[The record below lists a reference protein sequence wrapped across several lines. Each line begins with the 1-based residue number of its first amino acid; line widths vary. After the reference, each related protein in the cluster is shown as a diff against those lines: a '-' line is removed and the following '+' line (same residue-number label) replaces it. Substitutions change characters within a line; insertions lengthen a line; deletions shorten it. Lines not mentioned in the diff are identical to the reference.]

1 MSRKIDCS
9 SLKIMIRKQQ
19 QNRRNGL
26 DNEIYLTRE
35 YQCYAETDNLS
46 EPLKLYQCEVSKN
59 WVDYNNH
66 MSESFYLFAF
76 GDASDA
82 LFRYIGIDEAYRDS
96 GNSFYTVETH
106 INYFLEASTAEP
118 LYFTTQLLGLDEKRL
133 HFFHSMYHG
142 ETDALLATTEQM
154 LLHVDMQES
163 KAAPIKPE
171 VHQVL
176 EKIMQAH
183 QTLEKPAQVGRV
195 MQVKAKS

>member
-1 MSRKIDCS
+1 MLVKSNNKNKKRRK
-9 SLKIMIRKQQ
+9 
-19 QNRRNGL
+19 GL

-35 YQCYAETDNLS
+35 YQRFAETDDLS
-46 EPLKLYQCEVSKN
+46 VPLKLYQCEVSKS

-82 LFRYIGIDEAYRDS
+82 LFRYIGIDEAYRES
-96 GNSFYTVETH
+96 GSSFYTVETH
-106 INYFLEASTAEP
+106 INFFLEASTAEP

-154 LLHVDMQES
+154 LLHVDMQKS
-163 KAAPIKPE
+163 TAAPIKPQ

-176 EKIMQAH
+176 ENIMQAH
-183 QTLEKPAQVGRV
+183 RVLPKPSQVGRV
-195 MQVKAKS
+195 MQVKAKK